1 MSAVWYPV
9 KWFYTEFGLA
19 AIHETGRNA
28 YLIILARACRM
39 FAHGAIT
46 LILGM
51 SLFGFG
57 AVGYI
62 IDNMELHL
70 GCQSRRVN
78 ANAKLQ
84 HYSFPPWNSLTTKSD
99 YS

>member
-1 MSAVWYPV
+1 MSILLSPI

-19 AIHETGRNA
+19 SIHETGRNA

-51 SLFGFG
+51 VLF
-57 AVGYI
+57 
-62 IDNMELHL
+62 
-70 GCQSRRVN
+70 
-78 ANAKLQ
+78 
-84 HYSFPPWNSLTTKSD
+84 YS
-99 YS
+99 